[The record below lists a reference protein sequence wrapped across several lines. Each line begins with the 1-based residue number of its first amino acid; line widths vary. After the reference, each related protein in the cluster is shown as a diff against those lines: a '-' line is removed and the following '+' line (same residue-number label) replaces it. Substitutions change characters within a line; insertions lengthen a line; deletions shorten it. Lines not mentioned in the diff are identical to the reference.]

1 MGIYLVTKNNL
12 RRNFLTKSIY
22 IIIFL
27 LPVIICILGIIINGI
42 SNRTIRVGIVTNNIV
57 SYQDCENQLNQYEN
71 IQYERAD
78 ASTIHTDFIM
88 SKYQYVINY
97 LEGTNTE
104 GSIDEIKKLAMSN
117 LEKNSN
123 SISQTERMLSMLI
136 TVYMIIATIYAT
148 KIIKDKNDGT
158 FQRFTYSGNSAKKY
172 AMGYIISTGIMIMLQ
187 ALIAIII
194 FKLFDK
200 NFSLSLIKAF
210 VIIMAITLFATVYGV
225 TIALINKKDMN
236 ANICASSIATIC
248 SLLGGTFVSI
258 ADMPHFLQI
267 LSIVSPI
274 RWIIELV

>member
-12 RRNFLTKSIY
+12 KRIFLTKSIY

-27 LPVIICILGIIINGI
+27 LPVIICVLGIIINGL
-42 SNRTIRVGIVTNNIV
+42 SNRTIRVGIVTDNTAI
-57 SYQDCENQLNQYEN
+57 YQVCENQMNQYEN

-78 ASTIHTDFIM
+78 ASTIHTDLIM
-88 SKYQYVINY
+88 SRYQYAINY
-97 LEGTNTE
+97 LDGTDTE
-104 GSIDEIKKLAMSN
+104 DSINKIKQLALSN

-123 SISQTERMLSMLI
+123 SISQTERMLSMLM

-158 FQRFTYSGNSAKKY
+158 FQRFTYSGNNAKKY
-172 AMGYIISTGIMIMLQ
+172 AMGYFISTGIMILIQ
-187 ALIAIII
+187 AFIAIII

-200 NFSLSLIKAF
+200 YFSLSLIKAF
-210 VIIMAITLFATVYGV
+210 VIIMAITLFSTVYGV
-225 TIALINKKDMN
+225 IIALINKKDMN
-236 ANICASSIATIC
+236 ANICASSIAAIC

-258 ADMPHFLQI
+258 ADMPHFLQV

-274 RWIIELV
+274 RWIIGLV